1 MSSVSFS
8 CTVKSILFGV
18 NAVSVELWNSSGY
31 LNSIGYIDG
40 SSETTS
46 TTPSASPSS
55 GSLYNY
61 AFSSQPNTLMEEDT
75 TSSIYIDLNPFYIP
89 ASDLIVGNYLVF
101 VCQVITADIA
111 GAYTESDNLLIAD
124 FNNSTASA
132 AGDPDALIL
141 LGSFSGSY
149 ESTAFDASELVGPIV
164 IGDTSPDDYTPL
176 TASSAYIAF
185 GFPATGNLGDV
196 NVGIIIDGSNF

>member
-18 NAVSVELWNSSGY
+18 NAVSVEVWNNAGY
-31 LNSIGYIDG
+31 QNSIGYIDG
-40 SSETTS
+40 SGETS
-46 TTPSASPSS
+46 TTPSVSPSS

-61 AFSSQPNTLMEEDT
+61 AFSSQPDTLMEEDT
-75 TSSIYIDLNPFYIP
+75 TSSLYIDVNPFYIP
-89 ASDLIVGNYLVF
+89 ASDLTVGNYLVF
-101 VCQVITADIA
+101 VCQVITADIT

-124 FNNSTASA
+124 FDNSTASA
-132 AGDPDALIL
+132 TGDADALIT
-141 LGSFSGSY
+141 GSFIGSY
-149 ESTAFDASELVGPIV
+149 NSTAFNASALVGGIV

-185 GFPATGNLGDV
+185 GFPATGSLADV
-196 NVGIIIDGSNF
+196 NVEIIIDGSNF